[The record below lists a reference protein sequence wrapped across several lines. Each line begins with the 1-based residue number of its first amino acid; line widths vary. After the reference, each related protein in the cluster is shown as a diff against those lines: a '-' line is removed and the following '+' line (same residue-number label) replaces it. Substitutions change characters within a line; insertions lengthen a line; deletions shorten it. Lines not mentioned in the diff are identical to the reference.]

1 MQVEQTTAS
10 NPDTMMMHKSA
21 SMILCSRGGGAGI
34 CWAKAGTWTCVGAR
48 SLVFFVIEKKIAR
61 MLAGECLHW
70 L

>member
-1 MQVEQTTAS
+1 MAVMITSALRRRR
-10 NPDTMMMHKSA
+10 SA
-21 SMILCSRGGGAGI
+21 SMFLCMRSCVFGAGI
-34 CWAKAGTWTCVGAR
+34 YWPKAGTWTCVGAR